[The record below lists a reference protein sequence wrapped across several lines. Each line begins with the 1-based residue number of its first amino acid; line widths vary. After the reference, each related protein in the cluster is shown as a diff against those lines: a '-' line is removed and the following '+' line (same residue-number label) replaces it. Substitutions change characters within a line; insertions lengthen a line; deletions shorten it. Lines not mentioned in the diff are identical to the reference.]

1 MLNIL
6 SNRKIYFLLG
16 DANLDTKPIG
26 KRIQEARVAHNITQ
40 AQLAEMVNLSSKY
53 LSNIECG
60 AKSPSLES
68 LIEIANALQIDAN
81 SLLVDVLDV
90 APAIISSKYAERL
103 TNLPEIRQQR
113 LMKVIDLFL
122 EDNTQ

>member
-1 MLNIL
+1 M
-6 SNRKIYFLLG
+6 
-16 DANLDTKPIG
+16 DTKPIG

-81 SLLVDVLDV
+81 SLLVDVLNV